1 MLGIAGREADIVGI
15 LPKALPNGTISEELS
30 ERSPQTMAQKIEWV
44 REAAG
49 DRFPDLELSTIV
61 SVVAARRGWAGLP
74 AERVLDLPSM
84 LVGEPD
90 RIAEQLHAR
99 RERYGLSYFVVSDQ
113 DMAGFSP
120 VVQRLSG
127 G

>member
-1 MLGIAGREADIVGI
+1 
-15 LPKALPNGTISEELS
+15 
-30 ERSPQTMAQKIEWV
+30 MAQKIEWV

-49 DRFPDLELSTIV
+49 GRFPDLELSTIV
-61 SVVAARRGWAGLP
+61 SVVVAEDHHAAAERLAARRGWAGLP

-90 RIAEQLHAR
+90 RIADQLHAR